1 MALDGDSEAQ
11 DAGKKLVELF
21 GGKAFSVPAENVRPT
36 MRQRV
41 SAPTTL

>member
-21 GGKAFSVPAENVRPT
+21 GGKAFSVPDVYKRQALYIAST
-36 MRQRV
+36 ML
-41 SAPTTL
+41 A